1 MYFPLYIA
9 KRYLVSKKSHNII
22 NVITGVSVAGVT
34 IGTMALIVVLSVFN
48 GFEQVVTSLFNSFDP
63 DIRITVKEGK
73 TFDTNTLPLDRI
85 DSIPGVGES
94 VEVVEENA
102 LLKYKDN
109 QQIARIKGVS
119 DNYSRVTALDTMI
132 VSGKMLLQQGE
143 RNFTVLGYGVAY
155 KLGINV
161 SEFDEA
167 LGVYVPR
174 RGQTQSVLLNRV
186 FKAKKIV
193 PSGIF
198 SIQQEI
204 DSKYV
209 LLPLRFARDLLDYE
223 NQVTALEVYLREGA
237 PSQEIKEKLIQ
248 MTGDDFKVEDR
259 YQQQAVLY
267 KIMKSEKWVTYLI
280 LTFILIIATFNIIGS
295 LSIIMVDKKEDISFL
310 WNLGA
315 DKPMIRKIFFIE
327 GGLISLSGAA
337 AGLLLGGII
346 CWLQQAFG
354 LVQLSTSGSFVIS
367 AYPVKMEWMDFV
379 AVLGTVIV
387 IGGAATFYPVWQ
399 ITNRYFRDNY
409 FKKVNYI

>member
-1 MYFPLYIA
+1 M
-9 KRYLVSKKSHNII
+9 SKKSHNII

-73 TFDTNTLPLDRI
+73 TFDANTLPLDRI

-94 VEVVEENA
+94 VEVVEENT

-155 KLGINV
+155 KLGLNV
-161 SEFDEA
+161 AEFDEA

-204 DSKYV
+204 DSEYV

-223 NQVTALEVYLREGA
+223 NQVTAIEVYL
-237 PSQEIKEKLIQ
+237 SQEAPTQKIKEKLIQ
-248 MTGDDFKVEDR
+248 MTGDDFKVKDR

-327 GGLISLSGAA
+327 GGLISLSGAV
-337 AGLLLGGII
+337 AGLVLGGII

-354 LVQLSTSGSFVIS
+354 LVQLSTTGSFVIS
-367 AYPVKMEWMDFV
+367 AYPVKMEWLDFL

-387 IGGAATFYPVWQ
+387 IGGIATFYPVWQ
-399 ITNRYFRDNY
+399 ITNRYFKDNY
-409 FKKVNYI
+409 FKKS